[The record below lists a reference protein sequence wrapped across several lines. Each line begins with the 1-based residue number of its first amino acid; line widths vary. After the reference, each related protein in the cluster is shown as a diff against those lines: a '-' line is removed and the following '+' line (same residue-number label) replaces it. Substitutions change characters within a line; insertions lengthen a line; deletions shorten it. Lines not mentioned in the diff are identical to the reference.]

1 MSMKFQDPRGEYSR
15 QCPYCLEYITVD
27 HLNRIFCP
35 VKNGIKD
42 FCKNRFKRLKNNLM
56 KNGIVLDKPESR
68 PLKIAIPLEHYQ
80 GKKTIDESI
89 HYSILNRN
97 KKILESLLGFNE
109 TFEIGINDLKREG
122 YEIDFF
128 DESIDNPAK
137 VPVHKVGR
145 FAVVYL
151 ENNSVNITLFNT
163 LSL

>member
-1 MSMKFQDPRGEYSR
+1 MSMQFQDPRGEYSR

-68 PLKIAIPLEHYQ
+68 PLKIAITQYHR
-80 GKKTIDESI
+80 KKTKTIDDSI
-89 HYSILNRN
+89 NDSMITRN
-97 KKILESLLGFNE
+97 KKILESIIGQDEFTEIELNMLLLKGYD
-109 TFEIGINDLKREG
+109 TDLYDYG
-122 YEIDFF
+122 L
-128 DESIDNPAK
+128 DNPRGI
-137 VPVHKVGR
+137 PVHRLGHLTVSYLDDEKV
-145 FAVVYL
+145 Y
-151 ENNSVNITLFNT
+151 ITYFKY

>member
-1 MSMKFQDPRGEYSR
+1 MSMQFQDPRGEYSK
-15 QCPYCLEYITVD
+15 QCPYCLEYITVN
-27 HLNRIFCP
+27 HLNRIFCTE
-35 VKNGIKD
+35 KNGIKD

-56 KNGIVLDKPESR
+56 KNGIVLDKPESI
-68 PLKIAIPLEHYQ
+68 PLKIAITEDHR
-80 GKKTIDESI
+80 KKTKTIDDSI
-89 HYSILNRN
+89 NDSILNRN

-109 TFEIGINDLKREG
+109 TLEIGLNELKRKG

-151 ENNSVNITLFNT
+151 ENNLVNITLFNT